1 MAGNHKQIKPN
12 TMTQTQTTKQ
22 TIEQI
27 INLIN
32 EMDDSDLV
40 QLNNEYCQS
49 AHYFDS
55 EIFENDEDFFQTFF
69 ENDTLRAIQATQFGD
84 YRYHDNWV
92 RFDGYGNLESFNYM
106 SQEQLC
112 ELVQV
117 IAEYICENPS
127 EFTQF
132 DEIDFDSVDDYTA
145 TIEQDE
151 KRYSDNKK

>member
-1 MAGNHKQIKPN
+1 MARNHKQIKKPFKLN
-12 TMTQTQTTKQ
+12 TMTNTTTQTTAQ

-32 EMDDSDLV
+32 EMDNSELV

-69 ENDTLRAIQATQFGD
+69 DNDTLRAIQATQFGD

-92 RFDGYGNLESFNYM
+92 TFNGYGNLDSFNAVIDN
-106 SQEQLC
+106 LC
-112 ELVQV
+112 EL
-117 IAEYICENPS
+117 IPTMAEYIVYNYADFS
-127 EFTQF
+127 QF
-132 DEIDFDSVDDYTA
+132 DEIDFNN
-145 TIEQDE
+145 IED
-151 KRYSDNKK
+151 

>member
-32 EMDDSDLV
+32 EMDNSDLV

-69 ENDTLRAIQATQFGD
+69 DIVVQLQEDMIYHHSMYLTLI
-84 YRYHDNWV
+84 
-92 RFDGYGNLESFNYM
+92 
-106 SQEQLC
+106 
-112 ELVQV
+112 ELD
-117 IAEYICENPS
+117 I
-127 EFTQF
+127 
-132 DEIDFDSVDDYTA
+132 
-145 TIEQDE
+145 
-151 KRYSDNKK
+151 KKN